1 MSRSYQ
7 LWKNDV
13 EVIIIFLLSLL
24 LLWKTGIFWTLNKFL
39 STTLCWMALK
49 GWYSKSAFNFWSND
63 ILYVY
68 VNWKMKAPYFFHK
81 KVPVVPWEGPRS
93 SNLVLCMFCLCFGLI
108 KRRFSSSPQ
117 TQVAHEW
124 VASSGNNLG
133 DM

>member
-13 EVIIIFLLSLL
+13 EVIIIFLFSLL

-63 ILYVY
+63 IWYVY

-81 KVPVVPWEGPRS
+81 KVPAVPRQGPRS
-93 SNLVLCMFCLCFGLI
+93 SNLVLHI
-108 KRRFSSSPQ
+108 SVAISSFLDRVHLTCILVVDEYTYNLQ
-117 TQVAHEW
+117 
-124 VASSGNNLG
+124 SSIW
-133 DM
+133 M